1 MTEKETRNAQ
11 IGACVDVLPRCCC
24 NQGTFLRKRED
35 PGNEV
40 GDIVIHTVGKKVHN
54 FDLVH
59 ICSIAHAVLVN
70 VLLSLIQEDF

>member
-1 MTEKETRNAQ
+1 MTSH
-11 IGACVDVLPRCCC
+11 

-40 GDIVIHTVGKKVHN
+40 GDIVVHTVDKKVH
-54 FDLVH
+54 FDLVY

-70 VLLSLIQEDF
+70 MLLSLIIASKSL

>member
-1 MTEKETRNAQ
+1 MHRHMTSH
-11 IGACVDVLPRCCC
+11 

-40 GDIVIHTVGKKVHN
+40 GDIVVHTVDKKVH
-54 FDLVH
+54 FDLVY

-70 VLLSLIQEDF
+70 MLLSLIIASKSL